1 MYSNRINAAQRAAM
15 ETEVRRAA
23 GARAIAAMAVVGLLG
38 MIAIGPGPSED
49 GALGLHT
56 ESYESHVPASLD
68 EEHRHEAFAAAPAS
82 GVHEEPEAVVNHEV
96 RG

>member
-1 MYSNRINAAQRAAM
+1 MNSNRINAAHRAAM

-56 ESYESHVPASLD
+56 ESYELHVPASLD
-68 EEHRHEAFAAAPAS
+68 DEYRREALAVAPAT
-82 GVHEEPEAVVNHEV
+82 GVYEEPELTVHHEV
-96 RG
+96 HG